1 MKVAGFVSSPL
12 LSAPKT
18 VSHEWMHVSD
28 WYPTI
33 LNLAGG
39 STEGLTL
46 DGFDQW
52 PAISGS
58 APSPRKELLHNIDP
72 LMQKYGARKEGSP
85 FDNRQTAALRVG
97 DYKIVTGFPMQ
108 DGWYKPASLQGAVQ

>member
-1 MKVAGFVSSPL
+1 MVVYNFCNKFAMPFPFFKIGMKVAGFVSSPL

-58 APSPRKELLHNIDP
+58 APSPRKVWL
-72 LMQKYGARKEGSP
+72 
-85 FDNRQTAALRVG
+85 
-97 DYKIVTGFPMQ
+97 
-108 DGWYKPASLQGAVQ
+108 

>member
-1 MKVAGFVSSPL
+1 VAGFVSSPL

-39 STEGLTL
+39 STEGITL

-58 APSPRKELLHNIDP
+58 ALSPRKV
-72 LMQKYGARKEGSP
+72 EGINL
-85 FDNRQTAALRVG
+85 FTFAIHVKVIKAECC
-97 DYKIVTGFPMQ
+97 
-108 DGWYKPASLQGAVQ
+108 